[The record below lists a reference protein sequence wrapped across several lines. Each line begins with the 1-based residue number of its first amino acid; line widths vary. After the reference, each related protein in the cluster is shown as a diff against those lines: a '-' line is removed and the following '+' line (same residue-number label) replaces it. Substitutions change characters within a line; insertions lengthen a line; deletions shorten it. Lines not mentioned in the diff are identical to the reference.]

1 MPYLRHGVL
10 LLLLAV
16 GCAKSIPRDRYGVDA
31 LRFEGVDDMDGRA
44 LRACLATAR
53 RDRVEINL
61 GASAEP
67 SCGEPPFDAGRLRI
81 PLWRWW
87 WTEWP
92 VYDRNVFERDLQR
105 IERWYRARG
114 YYDAHVTSTAFDPPV
129 AALND
134 RTTDAEGEDLCER
147 DDEDE
152 GCRLELEI
160 TVEEGEPVLVDA
172 LSLTGHEQLRPAVR
186 EALDGA
192 WELEVGERFDEA
204 LYDRSKRAMLRV
216 LRDETF
222 GCAVV
227 RGGGAV
233 DGRDL
238 GVEIDTQSRRAR
250 VAVHVDPG
258 PRSELGTIRVSGH
271 EDLSEDVIRSVA
283 ALEPGMPFTEAL
295 LDEAQHFVY
304 SLGAFATVDVIGTPR
319 RVDDVCTGT
328 VDVEIRV
335 TPGRR
340 FRWGFGGGV
349 LAGTYTAGSESQDV
363 RQWDIHLLTFV
374 EHRNFLGG
382 LRRIRAEA
390 RPKIIFQP
398 DGGIPFRCADRN
410 PARCAG
416 LDLRLQFRQ
425 PSFIESRT
433 NLIADL
439 RYDLGPDPNERFFRH
454 VLDLPLAIQ
463 RTFLDGRISANT
475 GIHFNLYRVPD
486 GNATTSDFEL
496 FFVEAGLTL
505 DLRDDSRA
513 PSKGLYL
520 STNVQVARRLSWD
533 YVRTVPVDA
542 RVYAPLGSRVVAA
555 ARFRLGLM
563 SIQRADDDLDAVS
576 ATLGPQLYRLR
587 SGGASSHRGFLPG
600 YLGDPRA
607 DSGDPANPFRENSG
621 GLRRWEASL
630 ELRTQISEDFGLV
643 VFGDMGDV
651 NRAESFRFDYIRLAI
666 GGGLRYKTIVGP
678 VRFDLGVRVPG
689 AQVIGEDDPRTN
701 TRVRF
706 FGLKLNGAFH
716 ITIGEA
722 F

>member
-1 MPYLRHGVL
+1 MVL
-10 LLLLAV
+10 LLSA
-16 GCAKSIPRDRYGVDA
+16 GCAKSIPESRYGVDTM
-31 LRFEGVDDMDGRA
+31 RFIGVDEMDKRA

-61 GASAEP
+61 GADAAP
-67 SCGEPPFDAGRLRI
+67 ACGEPPFDARRLRI

-92 VYDRNVFERDLQR
+92 VYDRNVFQRDLLR

-114 YYDAHVTSTAFDPPV
+114 YYDAQVTATEFDPPT
-129 AALND
+129 AIEND
-134 RTTDAEGEDLCER
+134 HTTGDNGEDLCER
-147 DDEDE
+147 EDDDE
-152 GCRLELEI
+152 GCRLQLSI
-160 TVEEGEPVLVDA
+160 TVEEGEPVLVES
-172 LSLTGHEQLRPAVR
+172 LSLTGDEELRPSVR
-186 EALDGA
+186 EALARA

-204 LYDRSKRAMLRV
+204 LYDRSKQAMLAT
-216 LRDETF
+216 LREETF
-222 GCAVV
+222 GCAEV
-227 RGGGAV
+227 RGTDADAERGPDGATE
-233 DGRDL
+233 L
-238 GVEIDTQSRRAR
+238 GVEIDTEARTAR
-250 VAVHVDPG
+250 VALHVEAG
-258 PRSELGTIRVSGH
+258 PRSELGTIRVTGN

-283 ALEPGMPFTEAL
+283 GLEPGMPFTEAL

-304 SLGAFATVDVIGTPR
+304 SLGAFSTVDVIGTPQR
-319 RVDDVCTGT
+319 IDGECIGT
-328 VDVEIRV
+328 VDVEIQV

-349 LAGTYTAGSESQDV
+349 LAGTYTAGTEAQDV
-363 RQWDIHLLTFV
+363 RQWDVHLLSFV

-398 DGGIPFRCADRN
+398 DGGLPFRCADRN
-410 PARCAG
+410 PRRCVG

-454 VLDLPLAIQ
+454 VLDLPLSIQ

-475 GIHFNLYRVPD
+475 GIHFNLFRVPD
-486 GNATTSDFEL
+486 GNATASDFEL

-505 DLRDDSRA
+505 DLRDDSRN
-513 PSKGLYL
+513 PSKGFYL
-520 STNVQVARRLSWD
+520 SSNVQVARRLSWD
-533 YVRTVPVDA
+533 FVRTVPVDA
-542 RVYAPLGSRVVAA
+542 RVYAPLGGRVVAA
-555 ARFRLGLM
+555 ARFRIGLM
-563 SIQRADDDLDAVS
+563 SIQRADDDLDAPS
-576 ATLGPQLYRLR
+576 AILGPQLYRLR

-600 YLGDPRA
+600 FLGDRRS

-630 ELRTQISEDFGLV
+630 ELRTQVSEDFGLV

-651 NRAESFRFDYIRLAI
+651 NREESFRFDYIRLAI
-666 GGGLRYKTIVGP
+666 GGGLRYQTIVGP
-678 VRFDLGVRVPG
+678 IRFDMGVRVPG
-689 AQVIGEDDPRTN
+689 AQIVGEDDPETD

-706 FGLKLNGAFH
+706 LGLKLNGAFH